1 MASFQ
6 TRIMWPGSNNRHAT
20 LALLMYVQQTAIG
33 PDLTFSDILRLNID
47 VNATYEVVTLVAM
60 GLKTI
65 WDRRKEGK
73 TVSPIHIKAEVEAR
87 KYILLKSC
95 SKWLFAETVGA

>member
-1 MASFQ
+1 
-6 TRIMWPGSNNRHAT
+6 
-20 LALLMYVQQTAIG
+20 MYVQQTTIR
-33 PDLTFSDILRLNID
+33 PDLTFSDILWLDFD
-47 VNATYEVVTLVAM
+47 VNATYEVVVVTLVAT

-65 WDRRKEGK
+65 WHRRKEGK